1 MSSKWKSTLGAKL
14 TLLVILSSITLAFVA
29 IAVSY
34 QVHCNTEDKFYKEL
48 VRTIGQTTAAQLNP
62 ATVRT
67 LVDAVNNPQLRELA
81 DKANADDDDETDD
94 NGAKTNIAKWLTDN
108 DLLQTCLE
116 LQVQLETIRTNMEVE
131 FLYLQ
136 TQRGDYSIVLVDPSE
151 ELSTFGKAEK
161 NEPEFKDVTRNMRV
175 DATVSNGEYG
185 WLCSGYE
192 VVKDDEDEPIA
203 MVGVD
208 ISMEDVMA
216 QRHKFLG
223 RITIEILALMV
234 VIALGA
240 LLYIRWKISKPL
252 YELTRATEDFMDDIK
267 ETLKPPMELS
277 IRTGDEIETL
287 YEAIRQMEIDI
298 NEYMVNLTTVTA
310 EKERI
315 GTELNVATRIQA
327 NMLPSIFPP
336 FPERDEFEI
345 FASMT
350 PAKEV
355 GGDLYDFFLLDA
367 DHLALVVGDV
377 SGKGVPAA
385 LFMVI
390 AKTLLKNSAEHGHSP
405 KDILE
410 RVNNQ
415 LCENNKFNMF
425 VSAWIGIMEI
435 STGKVTAA
443 NAGHEYPAI
452 QQPGGS
458 FQLLRDKHGMVLGG
472 MNNIRYHEYEL
483 QLEAGGALY
492 LYTDGVPEAT
502 NAAEKLFGTE
512 RMLHQLNQNPD
523 AAPETLLTN
532 VKKGIDDFVMD
543 APQFDDITMLAIRRK
558 R

>member
-1 MSSKWKSTLGAKL
+1 MSTKWKCTLGAKL

-34 QVHCNTEDKFYKEL
+34 NVHCNMEDKFYKGL
-48 VRTIGQTTAAQLNP
+48 VRTIGQTTAAQLDTAP
-62 ATVRT
+62 VKT
-67 LVDAVNNPQLRELA
+67 LVDAVDDPQLRKLA
-81 DKANADDDDETDD
+81 DADDEDGVLAWMDEHHITPLCT
-94 NGAKTNIAKWLTDN
+94 A
-108 DLLQTCLE
+108 LQK
-116 LQVQLETIRTNMEVE
+116 QLEVIRKNMEVE
-131 FLYLQ
+131 WLYIQ
-136 TQRGDYSIVLVDPSE
+136 TQKGDYSIVLVDSSE
-151 ELSTFGKAEK
+151 ELSKFGKAEI
-161 NEPEFKDVTRNMRV
+161 NEPEFKEVTRNMRV

-192 VVKDDEDEPIA
+192 VITDSDEQPIA

-208 ISMEDVMA
+208 ISMEDVMKE
-216 QRHKFLG
+216 RHKFLC
-223 RITIEILALMV
+223 RITIEILVRMTI
-234 VIALGA
+234 IALGA
-240 LLYIRWKISKPL
+240 LRYIRWKISKPL
-252 YELTRATEDFMDDIK
+252 YELTMATEDFMDDIK

-367 DHLALVVGDV
+367 DHLAIVVGDV

-390 AKTLLKNSAEHGHSP
+390 AKTMLKNSAEHGHSP

-452 QQPGGS
+452 QQPGGP

-523 AAPETLLTN
+523 ATPETLLTN

-543 APQFDDITMLAIRRK
+543 APQFDDITMLAIRRQ